1 LTVFKAWPT
10 EKEKKKQFRLAVVAT
25 LVAVMDGVVMVLM
38 DNPLMILLEMG
49 LVFCAVVQWII
60 YFNTQTLIDLRK
72 ILSDQRL
79 DDQNGHNAID
89 AGDS

>member
-1 LTVFKAWPT
+1 MYNAWPT

-25 LVAVMDGVVMVLM
+25 LVAVGDGVVMVFA
-38 DNPLMILLEMG
+38 DNRLMILLEIV
-49 LVFCAVVQWII
+49 LVFCAVLQWSL
-60 YFNTQTLIDLRK
+60 YFNTQMLIDLRK
-72 ILSDQRL
+72 ILSHQEL